1 MEQANQKRIVLGISG
16 GIAAYKAAELL
27 RLLIKQGIDVQVVK
41 TEAACHFITP
51 TTMQGLSGKPVM
63 TSQWDSSV
71 PNSMAH
77 INLSRAAD
85 AIVIAPASADF
96 IAKLAHGLA
105 DDLLSALCLA
115 RLCPLIIAPA
125 MNREMWLNAATQRN
139 VKQLLVDGVQILG
152 PDNGVQA
159 CGEEGMG
166 RMLEAEELARDIAG
180 LLPADKALNVSSPSL
195 APDGTTDKTTS
206 HLTNPAKDAGQVIGY
221 SHSTRLQSTAAKSLV
236 IPQGERGQ
244 APPLPKKLVG
254 KKVLITAG
262 PTYEA
267 IDAVR
272 GITNRSSG
280 KMGYAIAQAA
290 LELGANVVLISGP
303 TALTKP
309 LGALGVD
316 VQSAEQMFNAVK
328 QHLSNC
334 DIFISVA
341 AVADYRVAHPSEQKF
356 KKNTQNITL
365 ELVPNPDILA
375 YVANLT
381 NPPFCV
387 GFAAESENLVE
398 YAEQKRRAKKL
409 PLLVGNLVQQ
419 AVGSDDNELVLFDDS
434 GRQTLPRADKLTL
447 ARQLMQ
453 RIAQRNKGV

>member
-1 MEQANQKRIVLGISG
+1 MNQETTKRIVPVNRIILGITG

-27 RLLIKQGIDVQVVK
+27 RLLMKQGTEVQVAM

-51 TTMQGLSGKPVM
+51 TTMQGLSGKHVF
-63 TSQWDSSV
+63 TDQWDASV
-71 PNSMAH
+71 PNNMAH
-77 INLSRAAD
+77 IELSRAAD

-115 RLCPLIIAPA
+115 RNCPLIIAPA

-139 VKQLLVDGVQILG
+139 VRQLLADGVLVFG
-152 PDNGVQA
+152 PESGVQA

-166 RMLEAEELARDIAG
+166 RMQEAAQLAQDIVAFLQTG
-180 LLPADKALNVSSPSL
+180 KKSNGNSPMPTLPLQE
-195 APDGTTDKTTS
+195 
-206 HLTNPAKDAGQVIGY
+206 KDREPGQ
-221 SHSTRLQSTAAKSLV
+221 S
-236 IPQGERGQ
+236 
-244 APPLPKKLVG
+244 LPKKLSG
-254 KKVLITAG
+254 KNVLITAG

-267 IDAVR
+267 IDTVR

-290 LELGANVVLISGP
+290 LELGAKVVLISGP
-303 TALTKP
+303 TALAKP
-309 LGALGVD
+309 QGVQQVD
-316 VQSAEQMFNAVK
+316 VQSAEQMFEAVK
-328 QHLSNC
+328 QHVGNC
-334 DIFISVA
+334 DIFIGVA
-341 AVADYRVAHPSEQKF
+341 AVADYRVAQPSAQKI
-356 KKNTQNITL
+356 KKSTNNFTL

-381 NPPFCV
+381 DPPYCV
-387 GFAAESENLVE
+387 GFAAESENLAE

-434 GRQTLPRADKLTL
+434 GRQTLPRTDKLTL

-453 RIAQRNKGV
+453 RIAQRIK